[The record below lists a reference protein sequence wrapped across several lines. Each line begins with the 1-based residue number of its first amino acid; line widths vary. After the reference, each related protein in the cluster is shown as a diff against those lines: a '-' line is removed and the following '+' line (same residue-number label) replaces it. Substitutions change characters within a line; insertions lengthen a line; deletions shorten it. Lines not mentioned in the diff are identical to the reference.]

1 MYLTRNGIKIKKK
14 EFKSE
19 IELLKKFLTVSPKE
33 NVYDAK
39 DEPETYEMFEET
51 EKSIIIPR
59 FYGMNHYFD
68 GEGKW
73 NMEFHDKTFKNIGNK
88 IICSNSEFKFNGIL
102 RDYQKNIV
110 DKSVKHLKE
119 KGGGLISVPCGRG
132 KTIMAIKI
140 AAELGVKTLVIVHKS
155 FLQEQWVARIE
166 QFTNAKVG
174 IIQQKKADVE
184 DKDIVVGM
192 IQSIS
197 MREYDES
204 IFSDFGLVIYDECHR
219 TPAKVF
225 SKTLKKTG
233 CQYVLGLS
241 ATPNRK
247 DGLTKIIKWYMGDM
261 IYQEENKASSLVNV
275 KFFWFHST
283 DQKFKPI
290 FRPIKG
296 IQRPMVSTM
305 TNNLCDIKKRTH
317 NIKKMIYSI
326 INVAPTR
333 KVLILGERITLLEE
347 IKKDLDEYLESNNL
361 EKKWHTYMY
370 IGKLNKKERKEAEEN
385 ADILFGTYSMAQEGL
400 DIERLNTVILI
411 TPKKDIIQS
420 TGRILR
426 KIGDTVPLI
435 IDLCDDL
442 SIFTGY
448 GKEHLKFYENS
459 DYRIQEYR
467 IYNGKLMDLKT
478 YYQRIENNAKIDEDY
493 TPDYN
498 IIFNDDSEENGCY
511 YNKSKKYGR
520 KKKQITKMNYGNFL
534 FNIKKPVNK

>member
-14 EFKSE
+14 EFKTE
-19 IELLKKFLTVSPKE
+19 IDALRNFLTVAPKE
-33 NVYDAK
+33 NVYNAK
-39 DEPETYEMFEET
+39 DEQETYEMFDET
-51 EKSIIIPR
+51 DKTIIIPR
-59 FYGMNHYFD
+59 FYGDKQYFNSD
-68 GEGKW
+68 GEW
-73 NMEFHDKTFKNIGNK
+73 NMVFHDKTFKCIENK
-88 IICSNSEFKFNGIL
+88 ITFSKSDFKFNGTL

-166 QFTNAKVG
+166 QFTDAKVG

-197 MREYDES
+197 MREYDEN

-261 IYQEENKASSLVNV
+261 IYQEENKASSIVNV
-275 KFFWFHST
+275 KFFWFHSI
-283 DQKFKPI
+283 DEKFKPI

-296 IQRPMVSTM
+296 VRRPMVSTM
-305 TNNLCDIKKRTH
+305 TNNLCEIKKRTH
-317 NIKKMIYSI
+317 NIEKIIYSI

-333 KVLILGERITLLEE
+333 KILVLGERITLLEG
-347 IKKDLDEYLESNNL
+347 IKKDLDEYLESNKL
-361 EKKWHTYMY
+361 EAKWHTYMY
-370 IGKLNKKERKEAEEN
+370 VGKLSKKERKEAEEN

-411 TPKKDIIQS
+411 TPKKDIVQS

-435 IDLCDDL
+435 VDICDDL
-442 SIFTGY
+442 SVFTGY

-478 YYQRIENNAKIDEDY
+478 YNQRIESKAKIEDDY
-493 TPDYN
+493 TADYN
-498 IIFNDDSEENGCY
+498 IIFNDESEDNSRY
-511 YNKSKKYGR
+511 YNKNKKHGR
-520 KKKQITKMNYGNFL
+520 TKKKVSNICYDGFL
-534 FNIKKPVNK
+534 ANINKK